1 MAGFKQVALQD
12 GTGSKVVVKPVVFDV
27 PLSSEQK
34 TVVARFTGRFVNSLQ
49 FSEEELKFIIGAAAG
64 KSMP

>member
-1 MAGFKQVALQD
+1 MAGLKQVVVQN
-12 GTGSKVVVKPVVFDV
+12 GTGSKVLVKPVVFEV

-34 TVVARFTGRFVNSLQ
+34 TVVARFTGRFVNSIQ
-49 FSEEELKFIIGAAAG
+49 FSEDELKFITGAAAG